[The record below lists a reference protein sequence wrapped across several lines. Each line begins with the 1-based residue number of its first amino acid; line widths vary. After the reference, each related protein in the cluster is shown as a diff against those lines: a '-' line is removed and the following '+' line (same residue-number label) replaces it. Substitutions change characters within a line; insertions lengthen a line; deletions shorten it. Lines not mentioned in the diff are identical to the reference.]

1 MYMIVY
7 MCVYMR
13 PKHYLGC
20 WSSAAIHDVVIAV
33 TAAPVAVVV
42 IVIVL
47 IFQDRA
53 FLCRPSCPGTHF
65 LEQAILELKDLLGLK
80 VCATTPSCFYLTFE
94 TVPYW
99 EVELIL
105 QRSFGWQTSEY

>member
-65 LEQAILELKDLLGLK
+65 LEQAILELKDRSSF
-80 VCATTPSCFYLTFE
+80 PSASGFFFHH
-94 TVPYW
+94 VAPIF
-99 EVELIL
+99 LI
-105 QRSFGWQTSEY
+105 